1 MMEFA
6 KLKLTSLFK
15 SKQKAAYDLAK
26 TFEGLKEI
34 RGSKHEP
41 KILEFFAEV
50 GHSWVKNDETAW
62 CAAFVGAM
70 LERVGLKSTR
80 KLNARSYL
88 EWGEHVDPNDIQEG
102 DIIVFWRKGKN
113 SAYGHVAF
121 FYGYNK
127 NGDFIV
133 LGGNQSDGVNYQ
145 VYAKERFLAARRSK

>member
-15 SKQKAAYDLAK
+15 NKQKAAYDLAK

-34 RGSKHEP
+34 RGSKHES
-41 KILEFFAEV
+41 KILDFFAEV
-50 GHSWVKNDETAW
+50 GHSWVKDDETAW

-70 LERVGLKSTR
+70 LERAGLESTR

-121 FYGYNK
+121 FYGYNT

-133 LGGNQSDGVNYQ
+133 LGGNQSDSVNYQ